1 MTFKK
6 NPEYVVFEFSL
17 QVLSESLIETDVE
30 IARLQDISRNDVV
43 VFDQVEMRHSQVEAK
58 NSIKFMN
65 AASGAQQIKR
75 LKAEE
80 FELKKILNHLEKKY
94 RDIEG
99 TIGLLGNKKLL
110 KDYSNTFIDL
120 DKTQGRVE
128 LEVPISPA
136 SRKRKKVT
144 KTA

>member
-1 MTFKK
+1 M
-6 NPEYVVFEFSL
+6 FEFSL

-43 VFDQVEMRHSQVEAK
+43 VVDQVEMRHSQVEAK
-58 NSIKFMN
+58 NTIKFMN
-65 AASGAQQIKR
+65 AGSGAQQIKR

-136 SRKRKKVT
+136 SRKKKKVT

>member
-1 MTFKK
+1 M
-6 NPEYVVFEFSL
+6 
-17 QVLSESLIETDVE
+17 IETDVE

-43 VFDQVEMRHSQVEAK
+43 VLDQVKMRHTQVEAK

-80 FELKKILNHLEKKY
+80 FELKKILNQMEKKY
-94 RDIEG
+94 KDIEG

-110 KDYSNTFIDL
+110 KDYSNTFVDL
-120 DKTQGRVE
+120 DKAQGRVE
-128 LEVPISPA
+128 LEVPMSPA
-136 SRKRKKVT
+136 SRRKKKVT

>member
-1 MTFKK
+1 
-6 NPEYVVFEFSL
+6 
-17 QVLSESLIETDVE
+17 
-30 IARLQDISRNDVV
+30 
-43 VFDQVEMRHSQVEAK
+43 
-58 NSIKFMN
+58 MN
-65 AASGAQQIKR
+65 AASWAQQIKR

-110 KDYSNTFIDL
+110 KDYSNTFVDL
-120 DKTQGRVE
+120 DKAQGRVE
-128 LEVPISPA
+128 LEVPMSPA
-136 SRKRKKVT
+136 SRRKKKVT

>member
-1 MTFKK
+1 
-6 NPEYVVFEFSL
+6 
-17 QVLSESLIETDVE
+17 
-30 IARLQDISRNDVV
+30 
-43 VFDQVEMRHSQVEAK
+43 
-58 NSIKFMN
+58 MN

-136 SRKRKKVT
+136 SRRKKKVT

>member
-1 MTFKK
+1 M
-6 NPEYVVFEFSL
+6 FEFSL
-17 QVLSESLIETDVE
+17 QVLSESLLETDVE
-30 IARLQDISRNDVV
+30 IARMQDISRNDVV
-43 VFDQVEMRHSQVEAK
+43 VLDQVEMRHTQVESK
-58 NSIKFMN
+58 NTIKFMN
-65 AASGAQQIKR
+65 AASGSQQIKR

-120 DKTQGRVE
+120 DKTQGRVQ
-128 LEVPISPA
+128 LEVPLSPA
-136 SRKRKKVT
+136 SRKK
-144 KTA
+144 

>member
-1 MTFKK
+1 M
-6 NPEYVVFEFSL
+6 FEFSL

-43 VFDQVEMRHSQVEAK
+43 VLDQVEMRHSQVEAK

-65 AASGAQQIKR
+65 AASWAQQIKR

-110 KDYSNTFIDL
+110 KDYSNTFVDL
-120 DKTQGRVE
+120 DKAQGRVE
-128 LEVPISPA
+128 LEVPMSPA
-136 SRKRKKVT
+136 SRRKKKVT

>member
-1 MTFKK
+1 
-6 NPEYVVFEFSL
+6 
-17 QVLSESLIETDVE
+17 
-30 IARLQDISRNDVV
+30 
-43 VFDQVEMRHSQVEAK
+43 
-58 NSIKFMN
+58 MN
-65 AASGAQQIKR
+65 AASGSQQIKR

-80 FELKKILNHLEKKY
+80 FELKKMLNQLEKKY

-128 LEVPISPA
+128 LEVPLSPA
-136 SRKRKKVT
+136 SRRKKKVT

>member
-1 MTFKK
+1 M
-6 NPEYVVFEFSL
+6 FEFSL
-17 QVLSESLIETDVE
+17 QVLSESLLETDVE
-30 IARLQDISRNDVV
+30 IARMQDISRNDVV
-43 VFDQVEMRHSQVEAK
+43 VLDQVEMRHTQVEAK
-58 NSIKFMN
+58 NTIKFMN
-65 AASGAQQIKR
+65 AASGSQQIKR

-136 SRKRKKVT
+136 SRRKKKVT

>member
-1 MTFKK
+1 M
-6 NPEYVVFEFSL
+6 FEFSL
-17 QVLSESLIETDVE
+17 QVLSESLLETDIE

-43 VFDQVEMRHSQVEAK
+43 VLDQVEMRHSQVEAK
-58 NSIKFMN
+58 NTIKFMN
-65 AASGAQQIKR
+65 AASGSQQIKR

-128 LEVPISPA
+128 LEVPLSPA
-136 SRKRKKVT
+136 SRKKK
-144 KTA
+144 KTH

>member
-6 NPEYVVFEFSL
+6 HPEYLVFEFFL
-17 QVLSESLIETDVE
+17 QVLSESLLETDVE
-30 IARLQDISRNDVV
+30 IARMQDISRNDVV
-43 VFDQVEMRHSQVEAK
+43 VLDQVEMRHTQVESK
-58 NSIKFMN
+58 NTIKFMN
-65 AASGAQQIKR
+65 AASGSQQIKR

-128 LEVPISPA
+128 LEVPISPT
-136 SRKRKKVT
+136 SRRKKKVT

>member
-1 MTFKK
+1 M
-6 NPEYVVFEFSL
+6 FEFSL
-17 QVLSESLIETDVE
+17 QVLSESLLETDVE
-30 IARLQDISRNDVV
+30 IARMQDISRNDVV
-43 VFDQVEMRHSQVEAK
+43 VLDQVEMRHTQVESK
-58 NSIKFMN
+58 NTIKFMN
-65 AASGAQQIKR
+65 AASGSQQIKR

-128 LEVPISPA
+128 REVPISPP
-136 SRKRKKVT
+136 SRQKK
-144 KTA
+144 KSS

>member
-1 MTFKK
+1 
-6 NPEYVVFEFSL
+6 
-17 QVLSESLIETDVE
+17 
-30 IARLQDISRNDVV
+30 
-43 VFDQVEMRHSQVEAK
+43 
-58 NSIKFMN
+58 MN
-65 AASGAQQIKR
+65 ATSGAQQIKR

-99 TIGLLGNKKLL
+99 NIGLLGNKKLL

-120 DKTQGRVE
+120 DKAQGRVE

-136 SRKRKKVT
+136 SRKKKKVT